1 MSGLAFQ
8 GLKRGLAVVVAE
20 GRAVAPL
27 ASWRAPFASASDS
40 FTDKFNKKE
49 AAEERLYFNKED
61 EKLLRGLL
69 GKMKV
74 RVSLPRRPESWSSR
88 VSIDIPRALVS
99 VPDAIPIS
107 LSLSLFT
114 CVLKTG
120 PGGNIGQVPLGEG
133 EASADGHCGKVR
145 HGQQG
150 RGAPAG
156 LEAQPRLLSRVVGA
170 WTLGWW
176 WCRWRLLTTF
186 LCACLGRKGGVGG
199 GAASRV
205 PRARE
210 GAPPP
215 QTGDCCGAKLFLL
228 LVLFCQF
235 QTFYTEGG
243 SIVAVGAESLR
254 PPVISNTASSPSPSP
269 SLDWISFPSSRR
281 QDPEISP
288 IFCGR

>member
-74 RVSLPRRPESWSSR
+74 RVSLPRRPESSSSR

-107 LSLSLFT
+107 LSLSLSLHV
-114 CVLKTG
+114 C
-120 PGGNIGQVPLGEG
+120 
-133 EASADGHCGKVR
+133 
-145 HGQQG
+145 
-150 RGAPAG
+150 
-156 LEAQPRLLSRVVGA
+156 LENRPR
-170 WTLGWW
+170 
-176 WCRWRLLTTF
+176 
-186 LCACLGRKGGVGG
+186 RKH
-199 GAASRV
+199 R
-205 PRARE
+205 
-210 GAPPP
+210 
-215 QTGDCCGAKLFLL
+215 T
-228 LVLFCQF
+228 
-235 QTFYTEGG
+235 
-243 SIVAVGAESLR
+243 
-254 PPVISNTASSPSPSP
+254 SST
-269 SLDWISFPSSRR
+269 RR
-281 QDPEISP
+281 RRSK
-288 IFCGR
+288 R

>member
-107 LSLSLFT
+107 LSLSLFIV
-114 CVLKTG
+114 C
-120 PGGNIGQVPLGEG
+120 
-133 EASADGHCGKVR
+133 
-145 HGQQG
+145 
-150 RGAPAG
+150 
-156 LEAQPRLLSRVVGA
+156 LENRPR
-170 WTLGWW
+170 
-176 WCRWRLLTTF
+176 
-186 LCACLGRKGGVGG
+186 RKH
-199 GAASRV
+199 R
-205 PRARE
+205 
-210 GAPPP
+210 
-215 QTGDCCGAKLFLL
+215 T
-228 LVLFCQF
+228 
-235 QTFYTEGG
+235 
-243 SIVAVGAESLR
+243 
-254 PPVISNTASSPSPSP
+254 SST
-269 SLDWISFPSSRR
+269 RR
-281 QDPEISP
+281 RRSK
-288 IFCGR
+288 R